1 MKIALIILSLCV
13 AAGLLLVLGFL
24 IAFPATQIVK
34 ADLRIELRDEAGRPL
49 ANQEVELWEYDYPT
63 QRAQTDGQGA
73 VEFKNQGFSFV
84 KILPQFWK
92 KRPEVFPIRLR
103 VPQVGTLYYRFDLE
117 NSGPASYEAFNDSY
131 DYFFGEKWLGTF
143 DAKGRIRNSV
153 RDAEKS
159 YSAVA
164 PANECR
170 CVPLWKAE
178 ASLQPAGE
186 NRYSIQLRLQGA
198 DVWKFQGN

>member
-1 MKIALIILSLCV
+1 MKIALIILSLCL
-13 AAGLLLVLGFL
+13 AMGLLLALGFF

-34 ADLRIELRDEAGRPL
+34 ADLRIQLSDASGKAL

-63 QRAQTDGQGA
+63 QRARTNGEGA
-73 VEFKNQGFSFV
+73 VEFKDKGYSFV

-92 KRPEVFPIRLR
+92 KRPEIFPVRLR
-103 VPQVGTLYYRFDLE
+103 VPEVDKLYYRFDLE
-117 NSGPASYEAFNDSY
+117 DSGPASYEAFNDSY

-164 PANECR
+164 PANECQ

-186 NRYSIQLRLQGA
+186 NRYSIQLRLQQAG
-198 DVWKFQGN
+198 VWKFQGN